1 MSHLNWEQDVLP
13 AVLQAASHRF
23 RQDRQRAERTADA
36 VSLSWEFTQEAP
48 QDATVWTVAQYAV
61 LRATVGRQFPQS
73 RRSLDTYGHRETFT
87 RRLIDPAELC
97 GAGDNPARIVA
108 TRLDMLAWLE
118 TLTEQQRLVAA
129 ELAAGTTVTELA
141 KELGCTPGAVGHCR
155 KRLLTSWQ
163 DFGET

>member
-13 AVLQAASHRF
+13 AVLRAAQHRF
-23 RQDRQRAERTADA
+23 RKDRQREERTADA

-61 LRATVGRQFPQS
+61 LRATVGRQFSQS
-73 RRSLDTYGHRETFT
+73 RRSLDTYEHRETHC
-87 RRLIDPAELC
+87 RKLIDPAELC
-97 GAGDNPARIVA
+97 GAGNDPARIVA

-118 TLTEQQRLVAA
+118 TLTEQQRLVAS

-141 KELGCTPGAVGHCR
+141 TQLRCTPGAVTHCR
-155 KRLLTSWQ
+155 RRLEASWY